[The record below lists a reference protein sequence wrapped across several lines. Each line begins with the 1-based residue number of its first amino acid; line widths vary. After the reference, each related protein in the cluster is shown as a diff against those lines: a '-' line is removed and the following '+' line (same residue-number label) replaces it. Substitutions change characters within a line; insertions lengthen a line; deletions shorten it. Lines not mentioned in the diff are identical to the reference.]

1 MKSLIPL
8 LHMRLK
14 YITSFLLLAGL
25 VTALVIFTSAETDQP
40 HPTEVKPS
48 TIKPFPLPKTLN
60 VAGELM
66 PLDKLD
72 VQESLDREILVNTY
86 WQSNNLLMLK
96 RSDKWFPIIT
106 PILKENGIPEDFK
119 YLALIESGLQNI
131 VSPAGAAGPWQI
143 MKGTALDH
151 GLEVN
156 SEIDERYQMVKATK
170 VACEYLN
177 EAHHRFNNWTLAAA
191 SYNMGMAGT
200 AKRLAE
206 QRVNSYYDLRLNSE
220 TGRYVYRLAALKHI
234 HEHLEDYGYVYHKT
248 AGYSL
253 PVFDTITV
261 NSSVPSWIDWSIE
274 HHTTY
279 KALRLYNPWL
289 RASKLSNSANNTYQ
303 ILVAKES

>member
-1 MKSLIPL
+1 MQSLIPL
-8 LHMRLK
+8 LYMHLK
-14 YITSFLLLAGL
+14 YITSFLLLASL
-25 VTALVIFTSAETDQP
+25 VTSLVIFTSAGTDQP

-48 TIKPFPLPKTLN
+48 AIKPFPLPKTLN

-96 RSDKWFPIIT
+96 RSDKWFPVIT
-106 PILKENGIPEDFK
+106 PILEENGIPEDFK
-119 YLALIESGLQNI
+119 YPALIESGLQNI

-156 SEIDERYQMVKATK
+156 SEIDERYHMVKATK

>member
-1 MKSLIPL
+1 
-8 LHMRLK
+8 MRLK
-14 YITSFLLLAGL
+14 YITSLLLFGGL
-25 VTALVIFTSAETDQP
+25 VTLLVIFTSAETDQP

-48 TIKPFPLPKTLN
+48 TIKPFPLPETLS

-66 PLDKLD
+66 PLNKVD

-143 MKGTALDH
+143 MKGTAIDY
-151 GLEVN
+151 GLEVTN
-156 SEIDERYQMVKATK
+156 EIDERYHMVKATK

-177 EAHHRFNNWTLAAA
+177 EAYQRFNNWTLAAA
-191 SYNMGMAGT
+191 SYNMGMTGT

-206 QRVNSYYDLRLNSE
+206 QRVSSYYDLRLNSE

-234 HEHLEDYGYVYHKT
+234 HEHLEDYGYIYHKS

-261 NSSVPSWIDWSIE
+261 HSSVPSWIDWSIE

-289 RASKLSNSANNTYQ
+289 RASKLSNISNNTYQ
-303 ILVAKES
+303 ILVAKE

>member
-1 MKSLIPL
+1 MRSLIPL

-14 YITSFLLLAGL
+14 YITSFILLSGL
-25 VTALVIFTSAETDQP
+25 VTSLVIFTSAETDQP

-48 TIKPFPLPKTLN
+48 TIKPFTLPEALE

-96 RSDKWFPIIT
+96 RSDKWFPIII
-106 PILKENGIPEDFK
+106 PILKKHGIPEDFK

-156 SEIDERYQMVKATK
+156 SEIDERYHMVKATL

-177 EAHHRFNNWTLAAA
+177 EAYDKFNNWTLAAA
-191 SYNMGMAGT
+191 SYNMGMGGT
-200 AKRLAE
+200 AKILAE

-220 TGRYVYRLAALKHI
+220 TGRYLYRMAALKHI
-234 HEHLEDYGYVYHKT
+234 HEHLSDYGYVYHKSE
-248 AGYSL
+248 GYSL
-253 PVFDTITV
+253 PIFDTITV

-289 RASKLSNSANNTYQ
+289 RASKLSNSSNNTYQ
-303 ILVAKES
+303 ILVAKE

>member
-1 MKSLIPL
+1 MRSLIPL

-14 YITSFLLLAGL
+14 YITSFILLSGL
-25 VTALVIFTSAETDQP
+25 VTSLVIFTSAETDQP

-48 TIKPFPLPKTLN
+48 TIKPFPLPEALE

-96 RSDKWFPIIT
+96 RSDKWFPIII
-106 PILKENGIPEDFK
+106 PILKKHGIPEDFK
-119 YLALIESGLQNI
+119 YLALIESGLQDI

-156 SEIDERYQMVKATK
+156 SEIDERYHMVKATL

-177 EAHHRFNNWTLAAA
+177 EAYDKFNNWTLAAA
-191 SYNMGMAGT
+191 SYNMGMGGT
-200 AKRLAE
+200 AKILAE

-220 TGRYVYRLAALKHI
+220 TGRYLYRMAALKHI
-234 HEHLEDYGYVYHKT
+234 HEHLSDYGYVYHKSE
-248 AGYSL
+248 GYSL
-253 PVFDTITV
+253 PIFDTITV

-279 KALRLYNPWL
+279 KALRWYNPWI
-289 RASKLSNSANNTYQ
+289 RASKLSNSSNNTYH
-303 ILVAKES
+303 ILVAKE

>member
-1 MKSLIPL
+1 
-8 LHMRLK
+8 
-14 YITSFLLLAGL
+14 
-25 VTALVIFTSAETDQP
+25 
-40 HPTEVKPS
+40 
-48 TIKPFPLPKTLN
+48 
-60 VAGELM
+60 
-66 PLDKLD
+66 
-72 VQESLDREILVNTY
+72 
-86 WQSNNLLMLK
+86 MLK

-151 GLEVN
+151 GLEVT
-156 SEIDERYQMVKATK
+156 SEIDERYHMVKATA

-177 EAHHRFNNWTLAAA
+177 EAHNRFNNWTLAAA
-191 SYNMGMAGT
+191 SYNMGMTGT
-200 AKRLAE
+200 AKRLSE

-234 HEHLEDYGYVYHKT
+234 HEHLEDYGYVYHKS

-261 NSSVPSWIDWSIE
+261 NSSVPSWVDWSIE

-289 RASKLSNSANNTYQ
+289 RASKLSNISNNTYQ